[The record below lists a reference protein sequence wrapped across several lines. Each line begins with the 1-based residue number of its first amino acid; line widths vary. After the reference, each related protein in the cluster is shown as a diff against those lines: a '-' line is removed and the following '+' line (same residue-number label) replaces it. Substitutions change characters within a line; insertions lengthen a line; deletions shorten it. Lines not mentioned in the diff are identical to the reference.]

1 MTLELVRSVFDDR
14 VYDIESYFEL
24 VNNIELAISSG
35 GAVLHFNGNS
45 YTVKPEQQK
54 IMYSSIYLHLY
65 NLIESTISTLI
76 DAVERHATLGINGQ
90 LDLLTENMR
99 KLYVT
104 SVAAPYELLTNEKR
118 LEKALLLFEQVLNL
132 KPINIKI
139 PPGGGG
145 NWDVTEI
152 EKLSKSIGV
161 NVNLSSPLK
170 QKVMRPFRDDKT
182 PIRLIKEIR
191 NKLAHG
197 SISFAEC
204 GSNHVASDFRQLI
217 DIVKDYLK
225 YVIDQYDAYI
235 SQHGYKTS
243 VQITV

>member
-1 MTLELVRSVFDDR
+1 LELVRSVFDER
-14 VYDIESYFEL
+14 VLDIESYFEL
-24 VNNIELAISSG
+24 VNNIELAISAG
-35 GAVLHFNGNS
+35 GAVLHFNSTS

-76 DAVERHATLGINGQ
+76 EAVERHATEGINGQ
-90 LDLLTENMR
+90 LALLTDNMR

-132 KPINIKI
+132 QPINIKI

-145 NWDVTEI
+145 NWDVIEI

-161 NVNLSSPLK
+161 NIALTGSLK
-170 QKVMRPFRDDKT
+170 QKIFRPFRDDKT

-197 SISFAEC
+197 SISFTEC
-204 GSNHVASDFRQLI
+204 GNNHVASDFRILI
-217 DIVKDYLK
+217 DIVKDYLT
-225 YVIDQYDAYI
+225 YIINQYDAYI
-235 SQHGYKTS
+235 NQHGYRTAN
-243 VQITV
+243 QI

>member
-1 MTLELVRSVFDDR
+1 MELVRSVFDER
-14 VYDIESYFEL
+14 VNDIESYFDL
-24 VNNIELAISSG
+24 VFHLELAISSG
-35 GAVLHFNGNS
+35 SAILGSG

-76 DAVERHATLGINGQ
+76 DAVERHATSGINGQ
-90 LDLLTENMR
+90 LELLTEKMR

-118 LEKALLLFEQVLNL
+118 LEKAILLFEQVLKL
-132 KPINIKI
+132 QPINIKI

-145 NWDVTEI
+145 NWDVIEI
-152 EKLSKSIGV
+152 EKLSKNIGV
-161 NVNLSSPLK
+161 NITLTSPLK
-170 QKVMRPFRDDKT
+170 QKVMRPFRDDKA

-197 SISFAEC
+197 DISFAEC
-204 GSNHVASDFRQLI
+204 GKNHVSSDFRSLI
-217 DIVKDYLK
+217 DIVKEYLTYIINK
-225 YVIDQYDAYI
+225 YDAYI
-235 SQHGYKTS
+235 IQHGYKTAVPS
-243 VQITV
+243 K

>member
-1 MTLELVRSVFDDR
+1 MILELVRSVFNDR
-14 VYDIESYFEL
+14 IYDIESYFEL

-35 GAVLHFNGNS
+35 GAVLHFSGTS

-132 KPINIKI
+132 RPINIKI

-145 NWDVTEI
+145 NWDVIEI

-170 QKVMRPFRDDKT
+170 QKVMRPFRDDKA

-204 GSNHVASDFRQLI
+204 GNNHVASDFRKLI
-217 DIVKDYLK
+217 DIVKDYLR
-225 YVIDQYDAYI
+225 YIIDQYDAYI
-235 SQHGYKTS
+235 SQHGYRTS
-243 VQITV
+243 VQTTA

>member
-1 MTLELVRSVFDDR
+1 LELVRSVFDER
-14 VYDIESYFEL
+14 INDIESYFEL

-35 GAVLHFNGNS
+35 GAVFHFNGTG

-76 DAVERHATLGINGQ
+76 EAVERHTTDGINGQ
-90 LDLLTENMR
+90 LALLTENMR

-104 SVAAPYELLTNEKR
+104 SVAAPFELLTNEKR

-132 KPINIKI
+132 QPINIKI

-145 NWDVTEI
+145 NWDVIEI
-152 EKLSKSIGV
+152 EKLSKNIGV
-161 NVNLSSPLK
+161 NIQLSGSLK
-170 QKVMRPFRDDKT
+170 QKVLKPFRDDKT

-204 GSNHVASDFRQLI
+204 GNNHVASDFRKLI
-217 DIVKDYLK
+217 DIVKDYLTHIINK
-225 YVIDQYDAYI
+225 YDAYI
-235 SQHGYKTS
+235 NQQGYRTIIQS
-243 VQITV
+243 A

>member
-1 MTLELVRSVFDDR
+1 MELVRSVFDER
-14 VYDIESYFEL
+14 INDIESYFEL

-35 GAVLHFNGNS
+35 GAVFHFNGTG

-76 DAVERHATLGINGQ
+76 EAVERHTTDGINGQ
-90 LDLLTENMR
+90 LALLTENMR

-104 SVAAPYELLTNEKR
+104 SVAAPFELLTNEKR

-132 KPINIKI
+132 QPINIKI

-145 NWDVTEI
+145 NWDVIEI
-152 EKLSKSIGV
+152 EKLSKNIGV
-161 NVNLSSPLK
+161 NIQLSGSLK
-170 QKVMRPFRDDKT
+170 QKVLKPFRDDKT

-204 GSNHVASDFRQLI
+204 GNNHVASDFRKLI
-217 DIVKDYLK
+217 DIVKDYLTHIINK
-225 YVIDQYDAYI
+225 YDAYI
-235 SQHGYKTS
+235 NQQGYRTIIQS
-243 VQITV
+243 A

>member
-1 MTLELVRSVFDDR
+1 MELVRSVFDER
-14 VYDIESYFEL
+14 INDIESYFEL

-35 GAVLHFNGNS
+35 GAVLHFNSTS

-76 DAVERHATLGINGQ
+76 EAVERHATAGIGGQ
-90 LDLLTENMR
+90 LALLTHNMR

-132 KPINIKI
+132 QPINIRI

-145 NWDVTEI
+145 NWDVSEI
-152 EKLSKSIGV
+152 ERLSKNIGV
-161 NVNLSSPLK
+161 NINLSAPLK
-170 QKVMRPFRDDKT
+170 QKVMRPFRDDKA

-197 SISFAEC
+197 SISFTEC
-204 GSNHVASDFRQLI
+204 GNNHVASDFRKLI
-217 DIVKDYLK
+217 DIVKDYLN
-225 YVIDQYDAYI
+225 YIINQYDDYI
-235 SQHGYKTS
+235 NQCGYKATANIS
-243 VQITV
+243 

>member
-1 MTLELVRSVFDDR
+1 MELVRSVFNER
-14 VYDIESYFEL
+14 VLDIESYFEL

-35 GAVLHFNGNS
+35 GAVLRFNTTS

-76 DAVERHATLGINGQ
+76 EAVERHATMGINGQ
-90 LDLLTENMR
+90 LALLTANMR

-104 SVAAPYELLTNEKR
+104 SVAAPFELLTNEKR

-132 KPINIKI
+132 RPIDIKI

-145 NWDVTEI
+145 NWDVSEI

-161 NVNLSSPLK
+161 NIALSGPLK
-170 QKVMRPFRDDKT
+170 QKVFRPFRDDKA

-204 GSNHVASDFRQLI
+204 GSNHVASDFRKLI
-217 DIVKDYLK
+217 DIVKDYLS
-225 YVIDQYDAYI
+225 YIINQYDAYI
-235 SQHGYKTS
+235 NQHGYKAENQTL
-243 VQITV
+243 

>member
-1 MTLELVRSVFDDR
+1 MELVRSVFNER
-14 VYDIESYFEL
+14 VDDIESYFEL

-35 GAVLHFNGNS
+35 GAVLHFNSTS

-65 NLIESTISTLI
+65 NLIESTISTI
-76 DAVERHATLGINGQ
+76 IEAVERHATIGINGK
-90 LDLLTENMR
+90 LELLTAKMR

-132 KPINIKI
+132 QPIDIKI

-145 NWDVTEI
+145 NWDVSEI
-152 EKLSKSIGV
+152 EKLSKNIGV
-161 NVNLSSPLK
+161 NITLSASLR
-170 QKVMRPFRDDKT
+170 QKVMRPFRDDKA

-197 SISFAEC
+197 SISFTEC
-204 GSNHVASDFRQLI
+204 GNNHVASDFRKLI

-225 YVIDQYDAYI
+225 YIIDQYDAYI
-235 SQHGYKTS
+235 NECGYKAIAQTS
-243 VQITV
+243 

>member
-1 MTLELVRSVFDDR
+1 MELVRSVFNER
-14 VYDIESYFEL
+14 VDDIESYFEL

-35 GAVLHFNGNS
+35 GAVLHFNSTS

-65 NLIESTISTLI
+65 NLIESTISTI
-76 DAVERHATLGINGQ
+76 IEAVGRHATLGINGQ
-90 LDLLTENMR
+90 LGLLTEKMR

-132 KPINIKI
+132 QPIDIKI

-145 NWDVTEI
+145 NWDVNEI
-152 EKLSKSIGV
+152 EKLSKNIGV
-161 NVNLSSPLK
+161 NITLSAPLK
-170 QKVMRPFRDDKT
+170 QKVLQPFRDDKA

-197 SISFAEC
+197 AISFAEC
-204 GSNHVASDFRQLI
+204 GSNHVASDFRKLI
-217 DIVKDYLK
+217 DIVKDYLR
-225 YVIDQYDAYI
+225 YIIDQYEAYI
-235 SQHGYKTS
+235 NQCGYREIAQTS
-243 VQITV
+243 

>member
-1 MTLELVRSVFDDR
+1 MEYVRSVFNER
-14 VYDIESYFEL
+14 VDDIESYFEL

-35 GAVLHFNGNS
+35 GAILHFNSTS

-65 NLIESTISTLI
+65 NLIESTISTI
-76 DAVERHATLGINGQ
+76 IEAVERHVTVGINGQ
-90 LDLLTENMR
+90 LELLTDKMR

-132 KPINIKI
+132 QPIDIKI

-145 NWDVTEI
+145 NWDISEI
-152 EKLSKSIGV
+152 EKLSKNIGV
-161 NVNLSSPLK
+161 NITLSASLK
-170 QKVMRPFRDDKT
+170 QKVLRPFRDDKA

-197 SISFAEC
+197 SISFTEC
-204 GSNHVASDFRQLI
+204 GNNHVASDFRKLI

-225 YVIDQYDAYI
+225 HIIDQYDIYI
-235 SQHGYKTS
+235 NQCGYKA
-243 VQITV
+243 VAQIS